1 MTVCII
7 FQQEIFYQVYY
18 ETQKLQK
25 KILIFCYVKMKI
37 FCRAK
42 KKHQKQRQMSAA
54 DAKKEAMEGGRDEGR
69 KKTSHIIDES

>member
-37 FCRAK
+37 SAGQK
-42 KKHQKQRQMSAA
+42 KSIRSKDKCQLQMLKRKQWREAGTKEGKRQVAL
-54 DAKKEAMEGGRDEGR
+54 
-69 KKTSHIIDES
+69 